1 MSILTISL
9 GGAGNVKKPKDQGK
23 DKDGKKS
30 GFRLKGI
37 I

>member
-1 MSILTISL
+1 MAILTISV
-9 GGAGNVKKPKDQGK
+9 GGAGNVKKPKDKDK
-23 DKDGKKS
+23 DKDGKKG